1 MSRRKTKT
9 ERELVADIN
18 DTFRK
23 FCHKQDCIDCPY
35 RLCEDCKIEY
45 IKDIIRL
52 NYEEEMEE

>member
-23 FCHKQDCIDCPY
+23 YCNKRECSDCPY
-35 RLCEDCKIEY
+35 RFCEDCKIEY
-45 IKDIIRL
+45 IKDLIML
-52 NYEEEMEE
+52 NYEVEMEE

>member
-23 FCHKQDCIDCPY
+23 YCNKRECSDCPY
-35 RLCEDCKIEY
+35 RFCEDCKIEY
-45 IKDIIRL
+45 IKDLIML